1 MGPKKDLHTVL
12 DLLYAKG
19 TVHIEDAS
27 APVAPGEITLKKM
40 TGEQAGDISVALS
53 KIGGIFLTLP
63 KIKVD
68 EKASADIYSNL
79 KAKSH
84 EDLLIRANSVI
95 NELDEVTKTSA
106 KEKGDL
112 EPRPDQPEQV
122 RKDHRQ
128 ASAARDKYA
137 QAGRI

>member
-1 MGPKKDLHTVL
+1 MPCSRKWSKFRYWPKKDLHTVL

-68 EKASADIYSNL
+68 EKAAVDYLFQSES
-79 KAKSH
+79 
-84 EDLLIRANSVI
+84 
-95 NELDEVTKTSA
+95 
-106 KEKGDL
+106 EK
-112 EPRPDQPEQV
+112 P
-122 RKDHRQ
+122 
-128 ASAARDKYA
+128 
-137 QAGRI
+137 